1 MLFKVIHFSR
11 NRFLSSRKNQSAAW
25 NPTIYS
31 VLFPIHGSDVIVVS
45 RCLAA
50 SRPTISAT
58 LTDAIGASMPAY
70 AFLSKCVNFRTVSS
84 HKKLFPFQ
92 MSVHALLK
100 MRCCLDLLALRMLLP
115 MYYLQY
121 GVLRNLCNFTKWMQ
135 VTIKFVSIHS
145 LDMFYRP

>member
-1 MLFKVIHFSR
+1 
-11 NRFLSSRKNQSAAW
+11 
-25 NPTIYS
+25 
-31 VLFPIHGSDVIVVS
+31 
-45 RCLAA
+45 
-50 SRPTISAT
+50 
-58 LTDAIGASMPAY
+58 MPAY

-121 GVLRNLCNFTKWMQ
+121 GVLRNLCNFTNERLQQCHTSKSDRVRSIRIDWEEEMRICFIHWLAKN
-135 VTIKFVSIHS
+135 VPRRRTIGWTHKKKHRKFVCGHSIPKFS
-145 LDMFYRP
+145 PQDFSKQKVTFINT